1 MINANNANAITAII
15 KAERCLIFDK
25 TAIFIVVNFI
35 FGLRKYNYLLII
47 IVVAFYF
54 TKKYFYKINHSFT
67 VNLTNS
73 IFLFVASSII
83 K

>member
-35 FGLRKYNYLLII
+35 FGLRKYNYLINNYSSSVL
-47 IVVAFYF
+47 
-54 TKKYFYKINHSFT
+54 FYKKILLQNKS
-67 VNLTNS
+67 
-73 IFLFVASSII
+73 LFYG
-83 K
+83 

>member
-1 MINANNANAITAII
+1 MLLNANNANAITAII

-35 FGLRKYNYLLII
+35 SGLRKYNYLINNYSSVL
-47 IVVAFYF
+47 FY
-54 TKKYFYKINHSFT
+54 KKYFLK
-67 VNLTNS
+67 
-73 IFLFVASSII
+73 